1 MVGVLA
7 AYLLLLLLWIP
18 STWCT
23 EAGPGLYVLR
33 CYGVTMLLR
42 SDAASLKPVPLS
54 RVTPAIAAFYRNLNC
69 RHINLLLSYGPP

>member
-1 MVGVLA
+1 MVGVVA
-7 AYLLLLLLWIP
+7 AYLLLLLIA

-33 CYGVTMLLR
+33 CYYGLTLR
-42 SDAASLKPVPLS
+42 LS
-54 RVTPAIAAFYRNLNC
+54 NLFLCLELRQHQAAFYRNLNC

>member
-1 MVGVLA
+1 MVGVVA
-7 AYLLLLLLWIP
+7 AYLLLLLIA

-33 CYGVTMLLR
+33 CYGVMVLLR

-54 RVTPAIAAFYRNLNC
+54 RVTQHSRS
-69 RHINLLLSYGPP
+69 LL

>member
-7 AYLLLLLLWIP
+7 AYLLLLLIP

>member
-7 AYLLLLLLWIP
+7 AYLLLLLIP
-18 STWCT
+18 STWGT